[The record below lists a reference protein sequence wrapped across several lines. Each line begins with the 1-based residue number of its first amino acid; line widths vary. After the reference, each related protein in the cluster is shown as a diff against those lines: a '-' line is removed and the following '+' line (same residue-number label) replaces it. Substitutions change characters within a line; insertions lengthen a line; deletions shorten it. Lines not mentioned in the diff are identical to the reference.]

1 MTVIPAVATA
11 QKPALPGA
19 AQPSGPCGGASV
31 RRVHVRDER
40 LRHRTA
46 AEAGPHLVAHAIEV
60 AATIRRHRTGQ
71 TCNRGASCL
80 SYQRRDLARAP
91 HRQMTWRPPHELVR
105 NGLRS
110 VPGGHTK
117 RRATGGP
124 AARTPR
130 VGRQILPAAHQAGC
144 RQLAIETL
152 PKPRSRDPPG
162 TPPSPRRVDRATSTN
177 RTRLSSSTPPWPCS
191 GRWPATKPS
200 STSRPRYPEQAAHA
214 RGNELARTNKPRTRP
229 TWRDN
234 QPTPN
239 VADLTREP
247 TGPEPG

>member
-1 MTVIPAVATA
+1 MTVIPAVATS
-11 QKPALPGA
+11 QKPVLPGA

-91 HRQMTWRPPHELVR
+91 HRQVTWRPPRELVR
-105 NGLRS
+105 NGVRS
-110 VPGGHTK
+110 VPGRHTK

-130 VGRQILPAAHQAGC
+130 VGPADSPRRHQAGC

-162 TPPSPRRVDRATSTN
+162 TPPSPRRVDSHLNQPEKAQFIDAAVALQWTLAGDEAQLDLAPPISGTGRA
-177 RTRLSSSTPPWPCS
+177 R
-191 GRWPATKPS
+191 
-200 STSRPRYPEQAAHA
+200 SRKRIGANQQAPNLAD
-214 RGNELARTNKPRTRP
+214 LAR
-229 TWRDN
+229 
-234 QPTPN
+234 QPT
-239 VADLTREP
+239 D
-247 TGPEPG
+247 PERG